1 MHHNAKQKFQQDRP
15 AQQNHMTILLAFLNL
30 LAPRV
35 APPTPH
41 QKKKK
46 KKVFLNSVA
55 LKNVAESCSLKM
67 SQPHEKSLV
76 LFMYNK

>member
-35 APPTPH
+35 APPTPP

-46 KKVFLNSVA
+46 SIF
-55 LKNVAESCSLKM
+55 EFSCS
-67 SQPHEKSLV
+67 
-76 LFMYNK
+76 